1 LAQSCSRLERPALF
15 DPSDLTRILGVAESS
30 TYRLQMERVHGGV
43 RQHAATTA
51 HLIRNAQLC
60 NGHVV
65 RPTVS
70 HRVGADPMPW
80 FSSPFT
86 PRIERAVLAS
96 TAFGARFFGHWLLDD
111 IPLTLAA
118 KRVGEAIN
126 VMTELSP
133 HQQAYAEMM
142 GANSR
147 SILHAQVKELIIID
161 DLGQNHYK
169 ADRLKEMRARLLKR
183 FPSPVSNKVMLL
195 RKNTGKSRLLVNEME
210 IAERLADQ
218 GFQIISPLETS
229 AEELVRACLG
239 AQVVVGVEG
248 SHLTHGLLCMAPGTT
263 VLAIHPPERFDAVLK
278 DWCDC
283 KQVRYA
289 FVVGEPCEKGG
300 FTATHQQIDC
310 LLQTVC

>member
-1 LAQSCSRLERPALF
+1 
-15 DPSDLTRILGVAESS
+15 LGVAESS
-30 TYRLQMERVHGGV
+30 TFRLQMERVHGGV

-96 TAFGARFFGHWLLDD
+96 TSFGVRFFGHWLLDD
-111 IPLTLAA
+111 VPLTLAA

-126 VMTELSP
+126 VTPELSP
-133 HQQAYAEMM
+133 HQKAYAKLM

-147 SILHAQVKELIIID
+147 SILNAQVKELIIID
-161 DLGQNHYK
+161 DIGQNDYK
-169 ADRLKEMRARLLKR
+169 ADRLEEMRAKLLKS
-183 FPSPVSNKVMLL
+183 FPKHEPTKVMLL

-210 IAERLADQ
+210 IAERLAGQ

-229 AEELVRACLG
+229 AEELAQACLG
-239 AQVVVGVEG
+239 ATVVVGVEG

-263 VLAIHPPERFDAVLK
+263 VLAIQPPERFDAALK

-289 FVVGEPCEKGG
+289 FVVGEPSEEGG
-300 FTATHQQIDC
+300 FSATDRQIDR
-310 LLQTVC
+310 LLQKVC